1 MTLTIAC
8 AQLNPTVGDVA
19 GNTMLVRRARD
30 EAAAQGADLVVFSEL
45 VLVGYPPE
53 DLVLR
58 PALVEAAAA
67 ALRDLERDS
76 TAPGSPGL
84 VVTLPWKHEGRVRN
98 TVALIANGTTELRFK
113 YELPNYGVF
122 DEKRVFEPG
131 PLPEP
136 VVFRQARLGLPIC
149 EDIWLDHVTTHL
161 AKRGTQLMLV
171 PNGSPFEVDKFEH
184 RLDLARARVSETGVP
199 LAYVNQVGG
208 QDELVFDGGS
218 FAMNADGSLACVMPF
233 WREALVLTRWTLE
246 GTAFRCTAEAT
257 WSRQP
262 RLEAIYSAMMLGLR
276 DYVRKNRFP
285 GIVLGLSGGIDS
297 ALTAAVAVD
306 ALGAAQV
313 RGVRLPSRFTS
324 HPSLEDAAESG
335 RLLGIRIDTVPIEE
349 PVAAAERALAPLFEK
364 RERDVTE
371 ENLQARIR
379 GVLLMG
385 LSNKFGELLV
395 TTGNKSEMSVG
406 YATLYG
412 DMCGGYSVLKDIYK
426 TEVYELA
433 RWRNEHLPEG
443 ACGPRGRVVPESSLT
458 KAPTAELRPNQ
469 TDQDSL
475 PPYEALDA
483 ILHGLVEEELSVP
496 EIVARGFPRETVT
509 RVQRLLYG
517 AEYKRRQAPPGV
529 KITRKSF
536 GRDRRY
542 PLTNAFHET

>member
-1 MTLTIAC
+1 MTLTIAF
-8 AQLNPTVGDVA
+8 AQANPTVGDVA
-19 GNTMLVRRARD
+19 GNAALVRRMRD
-30 EAAAQGADLVVFSEL
+30 DAAAQGADLVVFSEL

-67 ALRDLERDS
+67 ALKDLERES
-76 TAPGSPGL
+76 NTPGTPGL
-84 VVTLPWKHEGRVRN
+84 VVTLPWRDSGHIRN
-98 TVALIANGTTELRFK
+98 AVALVAGGRCELRFK

-122 DEKRVFEPG
+122 DEKRVFDAG

-136 VVFRQARLGLPIC
+136 VIFSDARLGLPIC
-149 EDIWLDHVTTHL
+149 EDIWRDDVTRHL
-161 AKRGTQLMLV
+161 ALRGVQLMLV
-171 PNGSPFEVDKFEH
+171 PNGSPFEVDKFAH
-184 RLDLARARVSETGVP
+184 RLELARARVAETSTP
-199 LAYVNQVGG
+199 LAYINQVGG

-218 FAMNADGSLACVMPF
+218 FVMNADGSLACVMPF
-233 WREALVLTRWTLE
+233 WREALALTRWTLD
-246 GTAFRCTAEAT
+246 GKSFRCESKAE
-257 WSRQP
+257 WSPQP
-262 RLEAIYSAMMLGLR
+262 RLEAIYHAMVLGLR
-276 DYVRKNRFP
+276 DYARKNRFP
-285 GIVLGLSGGIDS
+285 GVVLGMSGGIDS

-306 ALGAAQV
+306 ALGASHV

-324 HPSLEDAAESG
+324 QASLDDAEESA
-335 RLLGIRIDTVPIEE
+335 RLLGMRLDTVPIEE
-349 PVAAAERALAPLFEK
+349 TVAAAERALASLFEG
-364 RERDVTE
+364 RPRDVSE
-371 ENLQARIR
+371 ENLQARVR
-379 GVLLMG
+379 GLLLMG

-426 TEVYELA
+426 TEVYALA
-433 RWRNEHLPEG
+433 RWRNEHIVEG
-443 ACGPRGRVVPESSLT
+443 GCGPRDRVIPESSIT

-475 PPYEALDA
+475 PPYEELDA
-483 ILHGLVEEELSVP
+483 ILQGLVEEELSVAQ
-496 EIVARGFPRETVT
+496 IVARGFTRETVT
-509 RVQRLLYG
+509 RVQRLLYA

-542 PLTNAFHET
+542 PLTNAFRE